1 MRLRIFG
8 VFTRSKFHFFAKI
21 RVRVFPASEN
31 RANFRSVV
39 SAGFDSRTPFISA
52 GNENV
57 LVLGVSVTLEVSQIS
72 FVLHAIFV
80 SSDFGVFTASGRGS
94 IEIFSTFFSI
104 TA

>member
-1 MRLRIFG
+1 M
-8 VFTRSKFHFFAKI
+8 
-21 RVRVFPASEN
+21 FPASEN

-39 SAGFDSRTPFISA
+39 SAGFDSRKPFISA

-57 LVLGVSVTLEVSQIS
+57 LALGVSVTLGDSQIS

-94 IEIFSTFFSI
+94 LEIFSTFFSMTTLGGVFFGI
-104 TA
+104 LSTVFVWTG